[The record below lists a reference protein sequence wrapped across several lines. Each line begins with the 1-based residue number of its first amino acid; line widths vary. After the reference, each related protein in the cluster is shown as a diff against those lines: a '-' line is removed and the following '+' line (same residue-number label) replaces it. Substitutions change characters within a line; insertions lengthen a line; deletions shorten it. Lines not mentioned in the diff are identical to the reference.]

1 MSAEEGPSLAES
13 AGESGL
19 PATAPATVPH
29 KRPAFEP
36 PGRLLRPPRVD
47 PEMKRPI
54 STVAGV
60 LLIVLRV
67 IAGIVVLVSIATGWD
82 EILSDPDSVLEGFDP
97 TPEGRQAALWL
108 VIGTGATVLLIDLA
122 LAFFVFRGLN
132 WARVVVML
140 IAVLSISTSFTAWWA
155 QGQEVTIDGTYLS
168 LSIDILLLLAL
179 SSRSA
184 AAYARRKERRPGTA
198 E

>member
-1 MSAEEGPSLAES
+1 MTTEM
-13 AGESGL
+13 
-19 PATAPATVPH
+19 PAPH
-29 KRPAFEP
+29 KRPAYEP
-36 PGRLLRPPRVD
+36 AKRLLKPPRFD

-67 IAGIVVLVSIATGWD
+67 LAGVVVLVSIATGWD
-82 EILSDPDSVLEGFDP
+82 ALLSDPDSVLEGFDP
-97 TPEGRQAALWL
+97 TPEGKQAALWL

-122 LAFFVFRGLN
+122 LAFFVFRGYN
-132 WARVVVML
+132 WARVFVMF

-155 QGQEVTIDGTYLS
+155 QGQEIEIQGTFLS

-184 AAYARRKERRPGTA
+184 AAYARRNERRPDTPA
-198 E
+198 